1 MTTLRQKLIDE
12 IQLRGF
18 SPHTQDSYVRWVAG
32 LAQFHHRSPDQIVD
46 DEIKA
51 YLLHLLRI
59 RKLAVSS
66 LIVAVSALRFFFGHV
81 LHRPTQAIEEALP
94 RMQQPILRPKVYS
107 VQELERLL
115 QWPEL
120 NRQHRAMFMTTY
132 AAGLR
137 VSEVCQLRLADLLS
151 DRHQIQVVQGKGQK
165 DRYTLLSPKLLDEL
179 RGYWR
184 VYRPKDWLF
193 PSKVYPERHITES
206 AVQRAFTEAVARAGL
221 PDRGGIHSL
230 RHSFATH
237 LLEAGVDPL
246 TLQRLLGHSSLRTTT
261 TYLHVRQE
269 RLEHISSALDLI
281 DFGRARQTD

>member
-1 MTTLRQKLIDE
+1 MTPLRQKLIDE

-18 SPHTQDSYVRWVAG
+18 SPHTQDSYARWVTG
-32 LAQFHHRSPDQIVD
+32 LARFHHRSPDQIVD

-59 RKLAVSS
+59 RKLAASS
-66 LIVAVSALRFFFGHV
+66 IIVAVSALRFFFGQV

-94 RMQQPILRPKVYS
+94 RMKKPVLRPKVYS

-115 QWPEL
+115 GRPEL
-120 NRQHRAMFMTTY
+120 NRKHRAVFMTTY

-137 VSEVCQLRLADLLS
+137 VSEVCQLRIGDLLS
-151 DRHQIQVVQGKGQK
+151 DRHQIHVVQGKGKK
-165 DRYTLLSPKLLDEL
+165 DRYTLLSPRLLDEL

-184 VYRPKDWLF
+184 LYRPTDWLF
-193 PSKVYPERHITES
+193 PSKVYPDRHITEA
-206 AVQRAFTEAVARAGL
+206 AVQRAFTEAVKAAGL

-269 RLEHISSALDLI
+269 RLAQISSALDLI
-281 DFGRARQTD
+281 DFSGARQSV

>member
-1 MTTLRQKLIDE
+1 MTPLRQKLIDE

-18 SPHTQDSYVRWVAG
+18 SPNTQDSYVRSVAG
-32 LAQFHHRSPDQIVD
+32 LAQFYDRSPDKIAD

-59 RKLAVSS
+59 KKLAVSS
-66 LIVAVSALRFFFGHV
+66 LIVAVSALRFFFGQV
-81 LHRPTQAIEEALP
+81 LHRPTATIEQALP
-94 RMQQPILRPKVYS
+94 RMKKPILRPKVYS
-107 VQELERLL
+107 VQELERLFGL
-115 QWPEL
+115 PDL
-120 NRQHRAMFMTTY
+120 NRKHRALFMTTY
-132 AAGLR
+132 VAGLR
-137 VSEVCQLRLADLLS
+137 VSEVCQLRIADLLS
-151 DRHQIQVVQGKGQK
+151 DRQQIHVVQSKGKK
-165 DRYTLLSPKLLDEL
+165 DRYTVLSPRLLEEL

-184 VYRPKDWLF
+184 LYHPKDWLF
-193 PSKVYPERHITES
+193 PSTLLPDRPLTRG
-206 AVQRAFTEAVARAGL
+206 AVERAFTDAVERAGL

-281 DFGRARQTD
+281 DFSRARQSA